1 MKKLALLDSLSYS
14 FGSTKQPS
22 CPLINRPNL
31 DWEDKEVIRVL
42 AGKSWQNF
50 GIDVIKSCQVDLT
63 AIVYRLNPVYFVYY
77 LPSFM
82 TLCLSNFDEVDVLSD
97 SIFSVLSLNIQGG
110 SEYESLF
117 VKLSLNQKNTIRSFI
132 KYFLHDSQFDLEK
145 EAKVADLVWERLS

>member
-1 MKKLALLDSLSYS
+1 MKKLALLDSLSYA

-50 GIDVIKSCQVDLT
+50 GIDVIKSCEVDLT

-82 TLCLSNFDEVDVLSD
+82 SLCLSNFDEIDVLSD
-97 SIFSVLSLNIQGG
+97 SIFSVLSLSVQGA
-110 SEYESLF
+110 SEYESEF
-117 VKLSLNQKNTIRSFI
+117 VKLSLNQKSTIRSFI
-132 KYFLHDSQFDLEK
+132 KYFLHESQFDIEK
-145 EAKVADLVWERLS
+145 EAKIADLVWERLG